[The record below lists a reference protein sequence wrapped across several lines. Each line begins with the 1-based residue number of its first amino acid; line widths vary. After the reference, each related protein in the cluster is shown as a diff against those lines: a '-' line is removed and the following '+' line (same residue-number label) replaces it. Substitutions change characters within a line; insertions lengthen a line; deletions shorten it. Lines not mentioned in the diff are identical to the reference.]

1 MKIYIEGYFNCKLG
15 DDLFFYTI
23 LNRYKDI
30 EFYTCTNNEIVNNFE
45 NLHYIRYNKY
55 INKILRILHLEKFS
69 RKMKIIKKMDAIV
82 LLGGSMFIE
91 SSKKM
96 ENNKYNYLKKTSI
109 PYFIIGTNFGP
120 YKTEE
125 YFNNSV
131 ELFKKAKDVTVRDTK
146 TYNLFVKTI
155 RNIRKAPDIMFSI
168 RKRDNKINVE
178 TKKKVIISVINPKG
192 RDICESNYI
201 ENIVN
206 ICAYFNERGYEICFM
221 SFCKDEGDEEE
232 INKICK
238 IINGK
243 NIVKY
248 CYRGNIEE
256 ALEQIRTSEI
266 IVGSR
271 FHANI
276 LGLAYNK
283 RIIPL
288 AYSDKTINALEDIDF
303 NGKIFDMRKK
313 EKIELNDKILERVE
327 YKNIF
332 DDSDDIHFLE
342 LDKYIKEVEF

>member
-1 MKIYIEGYFNCKLG
+1 
-15 DDLFFYTI
+15 
-23 LNRYKDI
+23 
-30 EFYTCTNNEIVNNFE
+30 
-45 NLHYIRYNKY
+45 
-55 INKILRILHLEKFS
+55 
-69 RKMKIIKKMDAIV
+69 
-82 LLGGSMFIE
+82 
-91 SSKKM
+91 
-96 ENNKYNYLKKTSI
+96 
-109 PYFIIGTNFGP
+109 
-120 YKTEE
+120 
-125 YFNNSV
+125 
-131 ELFKKAKDVTVRDTK
+131 
-146 TYNLFVKTI
+146 
-155 RNIRKAPDIMFSI
+155 
-168 RKRDNKINVE
+168 
-178 TKKKVIISVINPKG
+178 
-192 RDICESNYI
+192 
-201 ENIVN
+201 
-206 ICAYFNERGYEICFM
+206 M

-238 IINGK
+238 IINDK

-342 LDKYIKEVEF
+342 LDKYIKEVEFW